1 MSENNNRMDDSEYN
15 RDFDEAVG
23 FGFSDDSDLTDPEE
37 RIVQTART
45 LRDADEAGLR
55 PTRWEEYYGQTRVK
69 DNLKVFI
76 EAAKQRQEALDH
88 VLLYGPPGLGKTTL
102 AGIIA
107 NELGVG
113 LRITTGPTIEK
124 AGDLAAILT
133 SLEPREVLFIDE
145 IHRLNRNVEEALYPA
160 MEDFALDIM
169 IGQGP
174 GARTVRLDLAPFTLI
189 GATTRAGLITA
200 PMRDRFGVINR
211 LRMYEPEE
219 LSHIILRDSAILNI
233 GIDRDGVTQIACR
246 SRGTPR
252 IAIRLLKRLRD
263 FAQVKGGGTIT
274 GDLADYGL
282 NALEIDDKGLDA
294 VDRRLLRTMIEVFG
308 GGPVGLE
315 NMAASTGEDSTTIED
330 VYEPYLMQLGFLAKT
345 PRGRLV
351 TRLGWNHIGI
361 PCPEDY
367 ELRLKG
373 LGRSILTNGSGE
385 DAKSGK
391 VKGEHS
397 QLSLEDFE

>member
-1 MSENNNRMDDSEYN
+1 MKLDDIYN
-15 RDFDEAVG
+15 SDEDRDLYGQDPD
-23 FGFSDDSDLTDPEE
+23 FSDLDLDGEIGADRDE

-45 LRDADEAGLR
+45 MRDVDEATLR

-76 EAAKQRQEALDH
+76 EAAKMREEALDH

-145 IHRLNRNVEEALYPA
+145 IHRMNRSVEEALYPA
-160 MEDFALDIM
+160 MEDYALDIM

-174 GARTVRLDLAPFTLI
+174 GARTIRLDLPPFTLI

-211 LRMYEPEE
+211 LQMYKPEE
-219 LSHIILRDSAILNI
+219 LALIIRRDAAILNI
-233 GIDRDGVTQIACR
+233 GIDADGVAQISQR

-263 FAQVKGGGTIT
+263 FAMIKGSGMIT
-274 GDLADYGL
+274 GEIADYVL
-282 NALEIDDKGLDA
+282 SALEIDRKGLDA
-294 VDRRLLRTMIEVFG
+294 VDRRLLRTMIQVFG

-315 NMAASTGEDSTTIED
+315 NMAASTGEDATTIED

-351 TRLGWNHIGI
+351 TRLAWEHLGLA
-361 PCPEDY
+361 CPDDY
-367 ELRLKG
+367 ELKLKG
-373 LGRSILTNGSGE
+373 LGRATHL
-385 DAKSGK
+385 A
-391 VKGEHS
+391 S
-397 QLSLEDFE
+397 QSELAQQVTLDELDEE

>member
-1 MSENNNRMDDSEYN
+1 MKLDDIYN
-15 RDFDEAVG
+15 SDEDRDLYGQDPD
-23 FGFSDDSDLTDPEE
+23 FSDLDLDGEIGADRDE

-45 LRDADEAGLR
+45 MRDVDEATLR

-76 EAAKQRQEALDH
+76 EAAKMREEALDH

-145 IHRLNRNVEEALYPA
+145 IHRMNRSVEEALYPA
-160 MEDFALDIM
+160 MEDYALDIM

-174 GARTVRLDLAPFTLI
+174 GARTIRLDLPPFTLI

-211 LRMYEPEE
+211 LQMYKPEE
-219 LSHIILRDSAILNI
+219 LALIIRRDAAILNI
-233 GIDRDGVTQIACR
+233 GIDADGVAQISQR

-263 FAQVKGGGTIT
+263 FAMIKGSGTIT
-274 GDLADYGL
+274 GEIADYGL
-282 NALEIDDKGLDA
+282 SALEIDRKGLDA
-294 VDRRLLRTMIEVFG
+294 VDRRLLRTMIQVFG

-315 NMAASTGEDSTTIED
+315 NMAASTGEDATTIED

-351 TRLGWNHIGI
+351 TRLAWEHLGLA
-361 PCPEDY
+361 CPDDY
-367 ELRLKG
+367 ELKLKG
-373 LGRSILTNGSGE
+373 LGRATHL
-385 DAKSGK
+385 A
-391 VKGEHS
+391 S
-397 QLSLEDFE
+397 QSELAQQVTLDELDEE